1 MDGRS
6 VINGRR
12 RASEEGK
19 FRGKTETRGACS
31 SDERVQ
37 RENEN
42 CQSGLTLPVG
52 SIVHYVSREILAI
65 IQTNVPLVRA
75 NLLGHSQSRPTNI
88 SLVNAVKPSTLKR
101 YSPSFLLYEHY
112 KFEISF
118 VYIFR
123 VWFAKKIGRKSCRI
137 THRLELIF
145 IARRVPLT
153 MFTIERLI
161 AKRNVIVRLIIVTQ
175 CRSFD

>member
-37 RENEN
+37 RE
-42 CQSGLTLPVG
+42 SGLTLPVG

-123 VWFAKKIGRKSCRI
+123 V
-137 THRLELIF
+137 
-145 IARRVPLT
+145 
-153 MFTIERLI
+153 
-161 AKRNVIVRLIIVTQ
+161 
-175 CRSFD
+175 

>member
-65 IQTNVPLVRA
+65 IQTNVPLVHA

-123 VWFAKKIGRKSCRI
+123 V
-137 THRLELIF
+137 
-145 IARRVPLT
+145 
-153 MFTIERLI
+153 
-161 AKRNVIVRLIIVTQ
+161 
-175 CRSFD
+175 